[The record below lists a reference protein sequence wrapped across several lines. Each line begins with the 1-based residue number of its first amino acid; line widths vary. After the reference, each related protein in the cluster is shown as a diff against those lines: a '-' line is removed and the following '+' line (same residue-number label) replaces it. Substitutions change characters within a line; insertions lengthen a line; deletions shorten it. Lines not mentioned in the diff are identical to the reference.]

1 MKKLILLFILFA
13 IKANAQHTFDNH
25 GVNVGI
31 NTLHPIK
38 ALELH
43 SGDEQITNGDLF
55 LGRYSYFNVD
65 PNNNIRFY
73 NNGGAVFKHYLH
85 PTLNLILDH
94 PIDGYPP
101 FANLALAGHNG
112 YYSIYSR
119 LGDLVL
125 RLGAREA
132 NKMIL
137 TNEGGGDI
145 VFATGAWAEYNKIR
159 MSIKPNGFVG
169 IGTRNPDELLTVYGT
184 IHAQEVKVDLNGAC
198 APDYVFD
205 PGYKL
210 LPLPKL
216 EDYIKAHRHLPEVP
230 SATELEKN
238 GMSLKEMNLLYL
250 KKIEELTLY
259 LLQQKKQIEK
269 LQKEV
274 NVLKNAHKKSN
285 KNQQ

>member
-1 MKKLILLFILFA
+1 MKKIILLFILFA

-31 NTLHPIK
+31 NTLDPVK
-38 ALELH
+38 ALELYR
-43 SGDEQITNGDLF
+43 GDEQITDGNLFIGDF
-55 LGRYSYFNVD
+55 NYFN
-65 PNNNIRFY
+65 IRNGRNFY
-73 NNGGAVFKHYLH
+73 LDGSTFIKN
-85 PTLNLILDH
+85 TLFPSINLELDH
-94 PIDGYPP
+94 PLNGYNP
-101 FANLALAGHNG
+101 FANFALAGHDG
-112 YYSIYSR
+112 YFSIHSR

-125 RLGAREA
+125 RLGAREN

-137 TNEGGGDI
+137 TNAGGGDI

-205 PGYKL
+205 PGYNL

-230 SATELEKN
+230 AASELEKD
-238 GMSLKEMNLLYL
+238 GMNLKEMNLLYL

-259 LLQQKKQIEK
+259 TIELEKRIKALEAKLTAIEK
-269 LQKEV
+269 AKT
-274 NVLKNAHKKSN
+274 K
-285 KNQQ
+285 

>member
-1 MKKLILLFILFA
+1 MKKLILLIILFA
-13 IKANAQHTFDNH
+13 IKANAQHTFNNH

-31 NTLHPIK
+31 NTLDPVK
-38 ALELH
+38 ALEIYQ
-43 SGDEQITNGDLF
+43 GDEQITNGNLF
-55 LGRYSYFNVD
+55 LGNYSFFDVD
-65 PNNNIRFY
+65 VNNNIRFY

-94 PIDGYPP
+94 PIDGYLP
-101 FANLALAGHNG
+101 FANFALVGHDG
-112 YYSIYSR
+112 YYSYHSH

-125 RLGAREA
+125 RLGAKEN

-137 TNEGGGDI
+137 TNAGGGDI

-205 PGYKL
+205 PGYNL

-216 EDYIKAHRHLPEVP
+216 EDYIKAHRHLPEMP
-230 SATELEKN
+230 AASELEKD
-238 GMSLKEMNLLYL
+238 GMNLKEMNLLYL

-274 NVLKNAHKKSN
+274 NALKNAHKKSN
-285 KNQQ
+285 INRQ